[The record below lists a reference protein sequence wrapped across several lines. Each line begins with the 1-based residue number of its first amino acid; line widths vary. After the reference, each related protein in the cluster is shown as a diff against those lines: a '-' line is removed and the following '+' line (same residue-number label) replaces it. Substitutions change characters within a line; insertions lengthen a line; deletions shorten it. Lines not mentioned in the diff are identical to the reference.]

1 MGAADRQRIEREV
14 SDAREQ
20 ISAILGD
27 VQEDERARAAEEA
40 KPGRN
45 RNQARIDELN
55 RGIASM
61 RREAEALQRRMIELQ
76 RQLNP
81 QQR

>member
-1 MGAADRQRIEREV
+1 M
-14 SDAREQ
+14 
-20 ISAILGD
+20 ISALLSEI
-27 VQEDERARAAEEA
+27 QEDEQARAADEA
-40 KPGRN
+40 KPR
-45 RNQARIDELN
+45 RNQAKIDELN
-55 RGIASM
+55 RGVASM

>member
-1 MGAADRQRIEREV
+1 M
-14 SDAREQ
+14 
-20 ISAILGD
+20 ISALLSDI
-27 VQEDERARAAEEA
+27 QEDEQARAAEEA
-40 KPGRN
+40 KPR
-45 RNQARIDELN
+45 RNQAKIDELN
-55 RGIASM
+55 RGVVSM